1 MTVGFIGTGN
11 MATAIVRGVLADGFL
26 PAGDIVVFDPDAAKR
41 DALGAE
47 LGVRVASS
55 NVELVEL
62 ADVVVLAV
70 KPQVVPAVLPPLA
83 AQIADRRRVV
93 VSIAAGTPL
102 ARIEELLAAGSTP
115 VTREQRQAVV
125 RVMPNVNAMIGAGM
139 AAVCGNAAA
148 TPEDVEL
155 VLGMFAA
162 VGDAIELPE
171 NQFSTFTAVAG
182 SAPAFAYLFI
192 DSLARGAVKAGMAKD
207 LATRIAAQTVLG
219 SARMVL
225 ESDSTPW
232 ELIDTVC
239 SPGGTTVAGLVALE
253 DRAFLATVVHGVT
266 ETIARDKELAAGA

>member
-26 PAGDIVVFDPDAAKR
+26 SAAEIVVFDPDATKR

-55 NVELVEL
+55 NTELVEL
-62 ADVVVLAV
+62 SDVVVLAV
-70 KPQVVPAVLPPLA
+70 KPQVVPAVLPALA

-93 VSIAAGTPL
+93 VSIAAGTPI
-102 ARIEELLAAGSTP
+102 ARLEELLDTGTTEP
-115 VTREQRQAVV
+115 RQAVV

-139 AAVCGNAAA
+139 AAVCGNASASAA
-148 TPEDVEL
+148 DVEL

-171 NQFSTFTAVAG
+171 SQFSTFTAVAG

-219 SARMVL
+219 SAQMVL
-225 ESDSTPW
+225 DSDRTPW
-232 ELIDTVC
+232 ELIDMVC

-253 DRAFLATVVHGVT
+253 DRAFLSTVVHGVT
-266 ETIARDKELAAGA
+266 ETIARDKALAAGS

>member
-11 MATAIVRGVLADGFL
+11 MSTAIVRGVLADGSL
-26 PAGDIVVFDPDAAKR
+26 TAAEIVVFDPDVAKR

-47 LGVRVASS
+47 LGVQVASS
-55 NVELVEL
+55 NEELVDL
-62 ADVVVLAV
+62 SDVVVLAI
-70 KPQVVPAVLPPLA
+70 KPQVIPLVLPGLA

-93 VSIAAGTPL
+93 VSIAAGTPI
-102 ARIEELLAAGSTP
+102 ARLETLLATGTTAP
-115 VTREQRQAVV
+115 DQAVV

-148 TPEDVEL
+148 TAQDVEL
-155 VLGMFAA
+155 VLGIFAA

-171 NQFSTFTAVAG
+171 SQFSTFTAVAG

-219 SARMVL
+219 SAQMVQQ
-225 ESDSTPW
+225 SDLTPW
-232 ELIDTVC
+232 DLIDTVC
-239 SPGGTTVAGLVALE
+239 SPGGTTVAGLLALE
-253 DRAFLATVVHGVT
+253 DRGFLSTVVHGVT
-266 ETIARDKELAAGA
+266 ETIARDKELSSGS